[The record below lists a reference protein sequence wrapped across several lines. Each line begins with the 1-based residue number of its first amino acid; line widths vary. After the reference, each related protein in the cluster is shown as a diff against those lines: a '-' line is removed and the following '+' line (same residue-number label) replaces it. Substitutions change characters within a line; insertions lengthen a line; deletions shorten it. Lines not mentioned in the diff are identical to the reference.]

1 MKLAP
6 PAVRQE
12 HATHLEIRLA
22 RRRASWYIRDFSR
35 LTRHAFLGLILFAV
49 PLFSQE
55 SSSQEP
61 SSDNAPSVASP
72 TAKPDSPPEI
82 TAPNQGTT
90 PKPLTPWQ
98 ILTSGA
104 ADNNARRRAEAIA
117 ALGTMIPSPRVLR
130 LIEKALDDKDP
141 SIRQVAAM
149 NLGQMHARRSIPKL
163 RKALDDPA
171 PEVSFAAAKALW
183 NMGDR
188 SGREVFIRILSGEK
202 SSSPGLIKGEVE
214 ATKKEFEDKRKLAI
228 IGATETASSLFGP
241 AGLGIKVLEEVT
253 RDRSA
258 SARAISAILL
268 AHDTSLDGLRELQDA
283 LSDKNWIVR
292 AAAAQALG
300 TRRHRDQIQYL
311 RPLLD
316 DDKPAVRFMAA
327 ASILR
332 LSSGRKAAS
341 DGPADSLNSEAR
353 PALGPHGPNT
363 SQ

>member
-1 MKLAP
+1 MKPAR
-6 PAVRQE
+6 PAVTQE
-12 HATHLEIRLA
+12 PPNHYQTQPL
-22 RRRASWYIRDFSR
+22 RRRASLCARQLSR
-35 LTRHAFLGLILFAV
+35 FTVHTLLGLLLFVA
-49 PLFSQE
+49 PSFPQ
-55 SSSQEP
+55 SSSP
-61 SSDNAPSVASP
+61 GNAPSDVPAVE
-72 TAKPDSPPEI
+72 KPATPPQPAE
-82 TAPNQGTT
+82 PNQATT
-90 PKPLTPWQ
+90 PKPTTPWQ

-117 ALGTMIPSPRVLR
+117 ALGTMIPTPRVLH
-130 LIEKALDDKDP
+130 LIEKALDDDKDS

-202 SSSPGLIKGEVE
+202 SSSPGLLKGQVD

-228 IGATETASSLFGP
+228 IGATEAASSLLGP
-241 AGLGIKVLEEVT
+241 AGCGIKIMEEVT

-258 SARAISAILL
+258 SARAMSAILL

-300 TRRHRDQIQYL
+300 ASRHRDQIQYL
-311 RPLLD
+311 RPLLED
-316 DDKPAVRFMAA
+316 EKPAVRYMAA
-327 ASILR
+327 ASIVR
-332 LSSGRKAAS
+332 LSAGRAGTAE
-341 DGPADSLNSEAR
+341 PAKSFPLEAR
-353 PALGPHGPNT
+353 PALDPRAPGT
-363 SQ
+363 F

>member
-1 MKLAP
+1 MLYAVVGLVLFVAPSFPQASTPDEVPQGAP
-6 PAVRQE
+6 PA
-12 HATHLEIRLA
+12 ANPDT
-22 RRRASWYIRDFSR
+22 
-35 LTRHAFLGLILFAV
+35 
-49 PLFSQE
+49 
-55 SSSQEP
+55 
-61 SSDNAPSVASP
+61 APQAP
-72 TAKPDSPPEI
+72 
-82 TAPNQGTT
+82 APNQAAA

-98 ILTSGA
+98 VLSSGA
-104 ADNNARRRAEAIA
+104 TDHNARRRAEAIA
-117 ALGTMIPSPRVLR
+117 ALGTMVPTPRVLH
-130 LIEKALDDKDP
+130 LIEKALDDKDA

-183 NMGDR
+183 SMGDR
-188 SGREVFIRILSGEK
+188 SGREIFIRILSGEK

-214 ATKKEFEDKRKLAI
+214 ATKKELEDKKKLAI
-228 IGATETASSLFGP
+228 IGATEAASSLFGP
-241 AGLGIKVLEEVT
+241 AGFGIKILEEVT

-258 SARAISAILL
+258 SARAMSAILL

-332 LSSGRKAAS
+332 LSSGKKAES
-341 DGPADSLNSEAR
+341 DGPSDSLNSEAR